1 MSGERAEQQFPAV
14 EQLRGELRANMLRA
28 AEANPGARPR
38 LSRRRRVGALAAVA
52 LLALPGGL
60 AVAGAFDSPEVEYE
74 CPAAEPPPGTE
85 VEAGVPVGGGGTVA
99 EEPPGAVPAN
109 PCR

>member
-14 EQLRGELRANMLRA
+14 EHLRAELRANLLRA

-38 LSRRRRVGALAAVA
+38 ISRRMRVGALAAVA
-52 LLALPGGL
+52 VLAVPGGL
-60 AVAGAFDSPEVEYE
+60 AVGGVFDSTEIEYE
-74 CPAAEPPPGTE
+74 CPAAELPPGIE
-85 VEAGVPVGGGGTVA
+85 LGVPVDGSGPVVV
-99 EEPPGAVPAN
+99 EPPGSVPEN